1 MTINLADRKRAEIE
15 EFEVMPQSDKASTP
29 TLRITASAGISSVV
43 DKANNGFDSVEVAEK
58 ALQQANVQGLNKVY
72 TLDPADIESIGDMTE
87 AIAA

>member
-1 MTINLADRKRAEIE
+1 MLRLKSSRLCPRATKRVHA
-15 EFEVMPQSDKASTP
+15 